1 MKLFEKRILPVISTG
16 CNRNGRESTST
27 MNPLEIP
34 ASVLLSKGL
43 KSVRTK
49 ASMFKRPSKYTH
61 VRENDYPS
69 IFLVNI
75 KS

>member
-27 MNPLEIP
+27 TNPLEIP

-43 KSVRTK
+43 KAYGLK
-49 ASMFKRPSKYTH
+49 LMFKRPSKYTH
-61 VRENDYPS
+61 MRENDTHPFS
-69 IFLVNI
+69 
-75 KS
+75 